1 MSLLRHG
8 SSRSPALVNGRSGEC
23 LSYRDLRTLGHA
35 WSDRLGRSKT
45 LLFLVSRNDVFSVVA
60 YLGAIDGGHA
70 VALLDGQ
77 ASVQSIARV
86 VSAYRPAWI
95 AGPIGLGEQLA
106 ANDVPV
112 SSTEVLDGGEIVGT
126 GYPATVGIHPDLTVL
141 LATSGTTGSSK
152 FVRLSA
158 RNIESNARS
167 IATNLGL
174 TTDERPITSLPLH
187 YSFGL
192 SVLNSHLHAGA
203 TVVATADSVLE
214 PSFWTTIREQE
225 CTSLAG
231 VPFTFQMLERI
242 GFRNMDLPSLRTLQ
256 QAGGALDRNL
266 ADLYSRHMAQRG
278 GRLFVMYGQTEAT
291 ARIAYVPPDRMPAK
305 LGSAGIAIDEGTLR
319 IDSNVDGRGS
329 EITGEVIY
337 EGPNVMM
344 GYASTSEDLAR
355 GDELNGLLRTGD
367 IGYLDEEG
375 FLFLVGR
382 SKRIA
387 KIFGL
392 RLNLDE
398 VEAILRR
405 NGPAAVIGAPDVI
418 WGFCEFGTEESLAVL
433 AQSMAREFKIH
444 HSSLR
449 LRRVDVIPTLS
460 SGKVDYQHIEQ
471 WVASAI

>member
-1 MSLLRHG
+1 MSLLRHE
-8 SSRSPALVNGRSGEC
+8 SSRRPALVNGQSGEC
-23 LSYRDLRTLGHA
+23 LSYRDLRSVGRA
-35 WSDRLGRSKT
+35 WTDRLGPSKT
-45 LLFLVSRNDVFSVVA
+45 LFFLVSRNDVFSVVA
-60 YLGAIDGGHA
+60 YVGALDGGHA

-77 ASVQSIARV
+77 ASVKSIADV
-86 VSAYRPAWI
+86 VAAYRPAWI
-95 AGPIGLGEQLA
+95 AGTIGLGDQLA
-106 ANDVPV
+106 ANAVPV
-112 SSTEVLDGGEIVGT
+112 LSIEVLDGGEIVGT
-126 GYPATVGIHPDLTVL
+126 AYPATVGLHPDLAVL
-141 LATSGTTGSSK
+141 LATSGTTGSRK

-167 IATNLGL
+167 IANNLGL

-192 SVLNSHLHAGA
+192 SVLNSHLYAGA

-214 PSFWTTIREQE
+214 PSFWTTFREQE

-242 GFRNMDLPSLRTLQ
+242 GFRSMDLPSLRTLQ

-305 LGSAGIAIDEGTLR
+305 LGSAGIAIEGGVLR
-319 IDSNVDGRGS
+319 IDTAHDDRGS
-329 EITGEVIY
+329 QTTGEVIY

-344 GYASTSEDLAR
+344 GYASNGEDLAR
-355 GDELNGLLRTGD
+355 GDELNGVLPTGD

-398 VEAILRR
+398 VEAILRQ
-405 NGPAAVIGAPDVI
+405 NGPAAVVARSDVI
-418 WGFCEFGTEESLAVL
+418 WGFCEFGTDESLAVL
-433 AQSMAREFKIH
+433 AQLMAREFKIH

-449 LRRVDVIPTLS
+449 LTRVDAIPALS
-460 SGKVDYQHIEQ
+460 SGKVDYRQIEQ
-471 WVASAI
+471 WVAS